1 MTLTFPVDE
10 VASELSCD
18 MLRFMQERKVITA
31 AEVAQMTPEQRADAF
46 DASVCRSWDDVSEP
60 FRTQVLETAR
70 DFAQRFKLDD

>member
-1 MTLTFPVDE
+1 
-10 VASELSCD
+10 
-18 MLRFMQERKVITA
+18 MLRFMQERRVITA
-31 AEVAQMTPEQRADAF
+31 AEVAQMTPQQRAAAF